1 MRDPVTVRAFH
12 YRWELAR
19 ESMELSLIWLAVRL
33 GLKTLTVEE
42 WSELK
47 RRTDFVQGA
56 TARLK

>member
-1 MRDPVTVRAFH
+1 MNAVEARAIF

-33 GLKTLTVEE
+33 GLKELTVEE

-56 TARLK
+56 VARLK